1 MNMEQREIFKKAMII
16 DDAHIDRFV
25 GERVIKKSGFAEVVI
40 CYESAV
46 DALEYLATNIADLP
60 EVIFL
65 DLNMP
70 GMNGREFLEYF
81 AKLPDIIKDNCHI
94 VIASSSLHHAD
105 RELSLSNA
113 NVDGFVSKP
122 LLVDTLTEL
131 KQVLYKEYVY
141 K

>member
-1 MNMEQREIFKKAMII
+1 MEQREIFKKAMII

-25 GERVIKKSGFAEVVI
+25 GERVIKKSDFAEVVI
-40 CYESAV
+40 CFESAV
-46 DALEYLATNIADLP
+46 DALEYLVTNIADLP

-70 GMNGREFLEYF
+70 EMNGREFLEHF
-81 AKLPDIIKDNCHI
+81 AKLPAIIRDNCHI

-105 RELSLSNA
+105 RELSLSNTH
-113 NVDGFVSKP
+113 VDGFISKP
-122 LLVDTLTEL
+122 LLVETLTEL